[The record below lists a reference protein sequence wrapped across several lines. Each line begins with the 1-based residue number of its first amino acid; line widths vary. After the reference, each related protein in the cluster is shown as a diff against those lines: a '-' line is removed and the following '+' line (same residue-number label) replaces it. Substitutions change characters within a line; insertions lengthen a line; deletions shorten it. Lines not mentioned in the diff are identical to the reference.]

1 MTTLDPLSHGIHYS
15 GSWLEKSN
23 DHTATVTAVLPRL
36 VQQLQD
42 PRCAMVAC
50 KAGLFTGGAICDVL
64 AVRAWLR
71 WHGRVSSASTEET
84 LRRSS
89 QSCRSSMTAAAT
101 HGHKNVVVAL
111 LLAFGACVGC
121 TGWVRRR
128 AAVVKR
134 RPQITKTR
142 GTTVSKFGTSS
153 TETFAD
159 RWEDLTKTPVVQRGT
174 VNTRIAFQS
183 GIGFEPEEEDSI
195 GRKLNPVPGRA
206 GFVAHRAAE
215 FDNQVTFFRIFTE
228 AASLPSETDSTACA
242 GDVNVVPEGFVR
254 ARTQELVPEGFIR
267 ARTQELET
275 KATNHGSGAIA
286 MQGPTSGEDV

>member
-1 MTTLDPLSHGIHYS
+1 MITLDPLSHGIHNS
-15 GSWLEKSN
+15 GSWFEKSN

-50 KAGLFTGGAICDVL
+50 KAGLFSGGAICDVL

-101 HGHKNVVVAL
+101 HGHKNVAAVLPRVVQQLQDPRCAMAACKAGLFTGVAICDVLVPAVRAWLHWHGRVSSASTEETSRRSSRSCRSSMTAAATQGHENVVVAL

-128 AAVVKR
+128 AAVV
-134 RPQITKTR
+134 
-142 GTTVSKFGTSS
+142 
-153 TETFAD
+153 
-159 RWEDLTKTPVVQRGT
+159 
-174 VNTRIAFQS
+174 
-183 GIGFEPEEEDSI
+183 
-195 GRKLNPVPGRA
+195 
-206 GFVAHRAAE
+206 
-215 FDNQVTFFRIFTE
+215 
-228 AASLPSETDSTACA
+228 
-242 GDVNVVPEGFVR
+242 
-254 ARTQELVPEGFIR
+254 
-267 ARTQELET
+267 
-275 KATNHGSGAIA
+275 
-286 MQGPTSGEDV
+286 

>member
-23 DHTATVTAVLPRL
+23 DHKATVTGVLVP
-36 VQQLQD
+36 
-42 PRCAMVAC
+42 
-50 KAGLFTGGAICDVL
+50 
-64 AVRAWLR
+64 AVRAWLH

-89 QSCRSSMTAAAT
+89 QSCRSTKTTAAT
-101 HGHKNVVVAL
+101 QGHKNLVVSL

-153 TETFAD
+153 TETFAY
-159 RWEDLTKTPVVQRGT
+159 R
-174 VNTRIAFQS
+174 
-183 GIGFEPEEEDSI
+183 
-195 GRKLNPVPGRA
+195 
-206 GFVAHRAAE
+206 
-215 FDNQVTFFRIFTE
+215 
-228 AASLPSETDSTACA
+228 
-242 GDVNVVPEGFVR
+242 
-254 ARTQELVPEGFIR
+254 
-267 ARTQELET
+267 
-275 KATNHGSGAIA
+275 
-286 MQGPTSGEDV
+286 